1 MSLCW
6 RPLLLALA
14 DIVPIG
20 WIAGPRHV
28 PAWLEGTKIRVI
40 RSEAKSP
47 AVALFSCANPHHEAL
62 EAVRWA
68 RSLLASGTARPEEIA
83 ITAASPADFDDHVMA
98 LAGDAN
104 PAHSFRARREGRHLS
119 RRTNGWSPCGSAV
132 KGISQERVRRLFALL
147 HGTSKAI
154 NRSAAGIHVC
164 CQWMPRSQHWNDG
177 EKVFA
182 QAGGDWPEDVFRS
195 VLCWIFSGF

>member
-1 MSLCW
+1 VDLVVKARARLEYAPAILGPIEVRGHSEMSLCC

-40 RSEAKSP
+40 RSEAESP

-104 PAHSFRARREGRHLS
+104 LPVHFAHGVKAVTTREG
-119 RRTNGWSPCGSAV
+119 
-132 KGISQERVRRLFALL
+132 
-147 HGTSKAI
+147 
-154 NRSAAGIHVC
+154 
-164 CQWMPRSQHWNDG
+164 
-177 EKVFA
+177 
-182 QAGGDWPEDVFRS
+182 
-195 VLCWIFSGF
+195 